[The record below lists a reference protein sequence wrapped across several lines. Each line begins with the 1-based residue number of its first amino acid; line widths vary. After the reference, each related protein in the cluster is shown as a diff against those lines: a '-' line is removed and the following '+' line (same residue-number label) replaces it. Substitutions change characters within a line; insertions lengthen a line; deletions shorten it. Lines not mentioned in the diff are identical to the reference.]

1 VKIYFRKL
9 AVETKAAFDV
19 NAANYL
25 ADDIH
30 RGEDLTEIGLCLA
43 QASARL
49 GRQVDVLYAG
59 VGPGHLAARLVASS
73 ADIRAFYGLDYSSRM
88 LALARESLGDCGT
101 ARLVRQD
108 LLDPDLRRRRRQS
121 FDVCLLLN
129 NTLGN
134 MVAAEGPVEA
144 RVRCLEVLHEV
155 LRPGGSCVLTVYDF
169 QKLEGLNGSYTPK
182 LKILE
187 KTGDGDFILKLA
199 ANGHSHLFYSHWFTE
214 RELHDLVQS
223 AGFRICA
230 EARRGQRLIVV
241 CERT

>member
-1 VKIYFRKL
+1 
-9 AVETKAAFDV
+9 
-19 NAANYL
+19 
-25 ADDIH
+25 
-30 RGEDLTEIGLCLA
+30 
-43 QASARL
+43 
-49 GRQVDVLYAG
+49 
-59 VGPGHLAARLVASS
+59 
-73 ADIRAFYGLDYSSRM
+73 
-88 LALARESLGDCGT
+88 
-101 ARLVRQD
+101 
-108 LLDPDLRRRRRQS
+108 
-121 FDVCLLLN
+121 
-129 NTLGN
+129 
-134 MVAAEGPVEA
+134 
-144 RVRCLEVLHEV
+144 
-155 LRPGGSCVLTVYDF
+155 VLTVYDF